1 MCKLNSQKVDVLRI
15 GMRDEQNLIVLLLE
29 CIEDNLPRVDL
40 LHDQSLKNKSIFNKL
55 RKKRSANPSFLA
67 AQEKKDFLYIHDL
80 VSQIMLSDP
89 DIVIINKNGYRKFYV
104 RIPDPDIRRFPTIR
118 QPYCRSEMAVR
129 INILIK
135 PGAK

>member
-1 MCKLNSQKVDVLRI
+1 
-15 GMRDEQNLIVLLLE
+15 MRDEQNLIVLLLE

-89 DIVIINKNGYRKFYV
+89 KSG
-104 RIPDPDIRRFPTIR
+104 
-118 QPYCRSEMAVR
+118 S
-129 INILIK
+129 
-135 PGAK
+135 

>member
-55 RKKRSANPSFLA
+55 RKKRRI
-67 AQEKKDFLYIHDL
+67 FLYIHDL
-80 VSQIMLSDP
+80 VSQIMVSDP
-89 DIVIINKNGYRKFYV
+89 DIRIVNKNGYRKFYV